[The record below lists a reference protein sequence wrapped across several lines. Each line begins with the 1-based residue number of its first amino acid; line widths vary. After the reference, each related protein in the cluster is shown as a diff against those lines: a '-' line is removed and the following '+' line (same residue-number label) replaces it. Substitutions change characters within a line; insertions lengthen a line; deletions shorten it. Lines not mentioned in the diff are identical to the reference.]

1 MCLHHNN
8 HATSLREQGMVEGA
22 ECVPVA
28 PPGTLSRQYSILSTL
43 VSFCSVCLI
52 GGGGVGG
59 WGSLVWLLSFLLD
72 GSQKVA
78 LRDCPPRSGG
88 GSSMGL
94 LRGLV
99 LPPTFF
105 PH

>member
-1 MCLHHNN
+1 MCPRWSPRH
-8 HATSLREQGMVEGA
+8 SLSAVFNTFDAGILLQR
-22 ECVPVA
+22 
-28 PPGTLSRQYSILSTL
+28 LSDW
-43 VSFCSVCLI
+43 
-52 GGGGVGG
+52 GWGGVGG